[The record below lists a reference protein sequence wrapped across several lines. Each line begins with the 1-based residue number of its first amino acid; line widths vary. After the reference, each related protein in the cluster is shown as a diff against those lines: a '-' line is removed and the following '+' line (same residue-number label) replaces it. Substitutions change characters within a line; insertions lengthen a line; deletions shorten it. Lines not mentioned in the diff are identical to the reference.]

1 MTPTWLVTGAEG
13 FLGAN
18 AGWFLG
24 PRAHAVGITRRP
36 NTPAHFA
43 AALHGDLTEPA
54 DIAAKVRNVKP
65 AVILHAGAMA
75 SHEMCEANPQ
85 LAKEVNADATRELA
99 RAAHD
104 CGAAFIYI
112 STDAVFDGTRGG
124 YSEEDKPNPFS
135 VYGATKLLGEQYAL
149 QEHPDALIIRTNF
162 FGWSPTGS
170 RSILEFFVNSMASGT
185 RVNGYTDF
193 TVTSTYAQ
201 SLMGA
206 VWALT
211 EQGATGIV
219 HVASSDAVSKFDFG
233 CIVAATFGLDA
244 GLINAEQAEADGHR
258 TDRRRDL
265 SLRVAR
271 LEELLGE
278 PAPTQLMGILRAYE
292 DSGTVRTSLRKSGG
306 ST

>member
-24 PRAHAVGITRRP
+24 PRAHAVGMTRRP
-36 NTPAHFA
+36 GNPAHFA
-43 AALHGDLTEPA
+43 AALQGDLTQPA
-54 DIAAKVRNVKP
+54 DLAAKVRNLQPDV
-65 AVILHAGAMA
+65 VLHAGAMA
-75 SHEMCEANPQ
+75 SHEACEANPEF
-85 LAKEVNADATRELA
+85 AREVNSDATRELA

-104 CGAAFIYI
+104 IGAAFVYI
-112 STDAVFDGTRGG
+112 STDAVFDGTRGA
-124 YSEEDKPNPFS
+124 YTEEDEPNPFS
-135 VYGATKLLGEQYAL
+135 VYGVTKLLGEKYAL

-162 FGWSPTGS
+162 FGWSPTGN
-170 RSILEFFVNSMASGT
+170 RSILEFFVNSLADGT
-185 RVNGYTDF
+185 NVNGYTDF

-201 SLMGA
+201 SLLDA

-211 EQGATGIV
+211 EQGAAGIV
-219 HVASSDAVSKFDFG
+219 HVASGDALSKFDFG
-233 CIVAATFGLDA
+233 CAVATTFGLDA
-244 GLINAEQAEADGHR
+244 SLITATRSAADGHR
-258 TDRRRDL
+258 THRRRDL
-265 SLRVAR
+265 SLRVDR